1 MFCIKIADIPIGI
14 ENKYP
19 YIRHLC
25 KNYIETE
32 KTPAFTVCVTEE
44 EILEEQNGNLSFHKG
59 YCEGLCIYRKIC
71 YALGKYDAFLMHSAV
86 VSVDNIGYAF
96 AAPSGVGKTTHIRLW
111 LELFGQ
117 RAQVVNGDKP
127 IFRFVDGVLYACG
140 TPWQGKENLGAN
152 LMRPVQSICFL
163 EQSSKDQIRS
173 LNVSEV
179 SRYIFSQLLIP
190 KEKQEFE
197 RFWILLE
204 RMMVTVKFY
213 LLQCTPTL
221 GAARLAFDTMRR
233 KE

>member
-1 MFCIKIADIPIGI
+1 MFCVKIADIPIGI

-44 EILEEQNGNLSFHKG
+44 EILEEQNGNLRFHKG

-127 IFRFVDGVLYACG
+127 IFRFIDGALYACG
-140 TPWQGKENLGAN
+140 DW
-152 LMRPVQSICFL
+152 
-163 EQSSKDQIRS
+163 
-173 LNVSEV
+173 
-179 SRYIFSQLLIP
+179 
-190 KEKQEFE
+190 
-197 RFWILLE
+197 
-204 RMMVTVKFY
+204 
-213 LLQCTPTL
+213 
-221 GAARLAFDTMRR
+221 
-233 KE
+233 

>member
-44 EILEEQNGNLSFHKG
+44 EILEEQNGNLRFHKG

-111 LELFGQ
+111 LELFGK

-127 IFRFVDGVLYACG
+127 IFRFIDGVLYACG
-140 TPWQGKENLGAN
+140 TPWQGKENLGSN

-163 EQSSKDQIRS
+163 EQSPEDHIRS

-190 KEKQEFE
+190 KEEQEFD

-204 RMMVTVKFY
+204 RLMVTVKFY

-221 GAARLAFDTMRR
+221 EAARLAFETMRR